1 MRENSYY
8 ITKGATKLPAI
19 ENKGYSKM
27 KQEHRIQLA
36 NGTFLNAGTGEP
48 SWFTIDEARQVV
60 DRSAGQI
67 ILWFYKNYYL
77 IGETF

>member
-1 MRENSYY
+1 MTYFRLEYTEERGGICSGR
-8 ITKGATKLPAI
+8 T
-19 ENKGYSKM
+19 M